1 MWAHYMLGAISKIC
15 NIYAYQNTIVRTL
28 FRAKYKF
35 SIESRDESKDKQV
48 GSSCMLLTKLL
59 STVYRAYVVLIY
71 LNQEFSM

>member
-48 GSSCMLLTKLL
+48 GSSCMLLT
-59 STVYRAYVVLIY
+59 
-71 LNQEFSM
+71 